1 MSKDYFKTLGIGK
14 NASHEEVKRAYRKLA
29 LKHHPDKNKAENAAE
44 KFKEIGEAYDVLSDP
59 KKRQIYEQSRGSTRD
74 EFTRRGPENVSRPRP
89 RPKPRDYGFRDLF
102 GAAFNGDIIQ
112 LKYLLQNGADINSK
126 DDSGWTNL
134 HHAAFNDNVE
144 VLAFLI
150 RNGANKDS
158 KDSLGRSALNYVAE
172 LGNLAV
178 VKLLLHCGSDINSI
192 DNNGKSPIHHLVTK
206 NGNLEV
212 LKLLV
217 QHGANINIK
226 DNSGGSPLHCSGI
239 NFTINKTKPNSCDSI
254 SWGKIFFQ
262 RFLEIME
269 QPKYYFKMEQ
279 KLILGTKME
288 DVLLVMLCV
297 LQ

>member
-44 KFKEIGEAYDVLSDP
+44 KFKEIGEAYDVLSDS

-74 EFTRRGPENVSRPRP
+74 EFTRRGPENVARPRP

-112 LKYLLQNGADINSK
+112 LKFLLQNGADINSK

-158 KDSLGRSALNYVAE
+158 KDNLGRSALNYVAE

-178 VKLLLHCGSDINSI
+178 VKLLLHCGSEIDSI
-192 DNNGKSPIHHLVTK
+192 DNNGKGPIHHLVTK
-206 NGNLEV
+206 NGTLEV
-212 LKLLV
+212 LKLLL

-239 NFTINKTKPNSCDSI
+239 DS
-254 SWGKIFFQ
+254 Q
-262 RFLEIME
+262 
-269 QPKYYFKMEQ
+269 
-279 KLILGTKME
+279 
-288 DVLLVMLCV
+288 
-297 LQ
+297 

>member
-1 MSKDYFKTLGIGK
+1 M
-14 NASHEEVKRAYRKLA
+14 
-29 LKHHPDKNKAENAAE
+29 
-44 KFKEIGEAYDVLSDP
+44 
-59 KKRQIYEQSRGSTRD
+59 
-74 EFTRRGPENVSRPRP
+74 
-89 RPKPRDYGFRDLF
+89 
-102 GAAFNGDIIQ
+102 
-112 LKYLLQNGADINSK
+112 
-126 DDSGWTNL
+126 
-134 HHAAFNDNVE
+134 
-144 VLAFLI
+144 AFLI

-239 NFTINKTKPNSCDSI
+239 DS
-254 SWGKIFFQ
+254 
-262 RFLEIME
+262 
-269 QPKYYFKMEQ
+269 P
-279 KLILGTKME
+279 
-288 DVLLVMLCV
+288 
-297 LQ
+297 